1 MNDQYFIYLIIGF
14 MFLMMFVPVFL
25 LAWIGRLW
33 VQCLLA
39 GAQVSVV
46 QLMMM
51 RFRKSPVQKLCQLY
65 IMSSQAGLKL
75 KLSDLERASLAGADV
90 ELVVRAMIKAS
101 QSGQNLTWDEALQ
114 QAMKDQY
121 DDYVEMNYGDAE

>member
-1 MNDQYFIYLIIGF
+1 MNNQYFIYLIIGF
-14 MFLMMFVPVFL
+14 VFLMMLVPVFL
-25 LAWIGRLW
+25 LVWIGRLW

-51 RFRKSPVQKLCQLY
+51 RFRRSPVQKLCQLY
-65 IMSSQAGLKL
+65 IMSAQAGLKL

-121 DDYVEMNYGDAE
+121 DDYVEMNYGDAK

>member
-1 MNDQYFIYLIIGF
+1 MNNQYFIYLIIGF
-14 MFLMMFVPVFL
+14 VFLMMLVPVFL
-25 LAWIGRLW
+25 LVWIGRLW

-51 RFRKSPVQKLCQLY
+51 RFRRSPVQKLCQLY
-65 IMSSQAGLKL
+65 IMSAQAGLKL